1 MNSRSAGRRVS
12 STNEWSPPPRVLHKG
27 PRQEA
32 ASMTVCS
39 NAVEN
44 LHIGALAREQE
55 TSNPEQ
61 PGCALRAWWNEG
73 KAMNGNRCAIQERQ
87 R

>member
-1 MNSRSAGRRVS
+1 MAS
-12 STNEWSPPPRVLHKG
+12 STNEWSPPPRVLHQG
-27 PRQEA
+27 PWQEA

-55 TSNPEQ
+55 TSNPER
-61 PGCALRAWWNEG
+61 PGCALRASMHNVSTATLE
-73 KAMNGNRCAIQERQ
+73 NRCAIRKRQ

>member
-1 MNSRSAGRRVS
+1 MAS
-12 STNEWSPPPRVLHKG
+12 STNEWSPPPRVLHQG

-44 LHIGALAREQE
+44 LHISALAREQE
-55 TSNPEQ
+55 TSNPAQ
-61 PGCALRAWWNEG
+61 PGCALRAPMQGGSTTDLDNRYAIWN
-73 KAMNGNRCAIQERQ
+73 RQ